1 VDEAGKAI
9 ALLADKV
16 DASTKVIHKLS
27 DDSTNIGGVLKVIQ
41 EVAEQTN
48 LLALNAAIEAARAGE
63 AGRGFAVVADEVR
76 ALASRTQQS
85 AEEIHRMI
93 TLLQAGA
100 EEAVKVMDASIQ
112 ETESTVAAASEAEK
126 SLDLIASAAEHI
138 RDMNSLIA
146 SAAEQQSAVAE
157 EINRNIINL
166 VELCVSSSAS
176 TRQTHEASF
185 ELEKLAKE
193 LNDRIKRFRV

>member
-1 VDEAGKAI
+1 
-9 ALLADKV
+9 
-16 DASTKVIHKLS
+16 
-27 DDSTNIGGVLKVIQ
+27 
-41 EVAEQTN
+41 
-48 LLALNAAIEAARAGE
+48 
-63 AGRGFAVVADEVR
+63 
-76 ALASRTQQS
+76 
-85 AEEIHRMI
+85 MI
-93 TLLQAGA
+93 TLLQSGA
-100 EEAVKVMDASIQ
+100 EEAVTVMDASIK
-112 ETESTVAAASEAEK
+112 ETESTVAAAGEAEK

-138 RDMNSLIA
+138 RDMNHLIA

-157 EINRNIINL
+157 EINRNIITL